1 MKVVV
6 LHLSIRAGFFSLVKA
21 VGSRVKTWF
30 SFVKV
35 DSLLNNFKKK
45 TFLSVKPSYFQVGTS
60 YPLVKSMFYRLKTWF
75 RVKYKIDNSLKILS
89 SENSEICKNVEYF
102 YKRGKN
108 KK

>member
-6 LHLSIRAGFFSLVKA
+6 FSLVKA

-35 DSLLNNFKKK
+35 DFLLNNFKKK

-60 YPLVKSMFYRLKTWF
+60 YHLVKPMFYRVKKCF
-75 RVKYKIDNSLKILS
+75 RVKYKIDKFI
-89 SENSEICKNVEYF
+89 ENSFLRKF
-102 YKRGKN
+102 
-108 KK
+108 KKL